1 MARKGTGRR
10 RKEKNSGNH
19 DVLGVVLFIVA
30 LFLFLCAAIPPF
42 LSVFSQ
48 AIHAVLL
55 GVFGILTYPM
65 LLAALFWGVCLVMHR
80 SPSLSV
86 RKSVCIA
93 LLAVFV
99 SIILQLATTHNY
111 LNEKFTQYITDVYS
125 AKFTMGGVVF
135 GTIAFG
141 LKSAITEI
149 GCYVVF
155 SLAVLVTVAVMIEL
169 VRRIREFRAKRANA
183 PKKDEQKPAPCP
195 SFQDAAEAQGIVASG
210 NRGRLTLINL
220 APAITT
226 DTGVSSSLPES
237 SRRNVTDYGSEPV
250 VDTDDDEELRERE
263 RNVHEL
269 YADVDTITKK
279 ETEEFK
285 RRVEGP
291 QKPEKPPAFEPQY
304 GLPTD
309 IPPYAR
315 VEHDATAA
323 QNPPAPKR
331 YDHDASDVTQLAF
344 PVKKEIEFNR
354 DGIETVESIGDYLR
368 ENSERRKR
376 SDLDG
381 RAQQSDPPRYGQAPG
396 FSSHGYD
403 RIKPP
408 SDVFDTNREDIVQ
421 AAPDEDISALGSRAS
436 FVPPPP
442 APAPQDGRSS
452 IFDVSPSSRDDALMA
467 SLGESNSSRSEIINI
482 QQIQNDANSVQTP
495 VEGEII
501 DASASVVQAPDSL
514 DRTSTELR
522 SPSQVESTKPSAPII
537 DANAPIRQSA
547 PSVTPDSDNG
557 IVNIDSG
564 TVRPESTL
572 VISSEPAV
580 DLSERHD
587 INGDLIDG
595 TDLSGAYT
603 QVEDEQPQKP
613 SPQRKKIPPI
623 KDQITMDNVIR
634 ESAENSVVM
643 NEGHKRMKYGNYVP
657 PPIDLLRIND
667 KAEVPMESLKETA
680 ATLESVVSGFLKA
693 DVKVINIVPGP
704 TVTRYEIE
712 LPSGVPV
719 KQIEARSSDIEYEL
733 ATISKI
739 RIEAPIP
746 GKRAVGIEVPNREK
760 AIVGLRDI
768 IESHEF
774 AHTKSPMTISVG
786 KDIAG
791 AVVLCDLE
799 KIPHLLI
806 AGQTGSGKSA
816 CLNGLIISL
825 LYKASPEDLRF
836 ILVDPKRVEFSKY
849 RSMPHLLFD
858 NIVYEPDD
866 VLSSLKWA
874 ANEMERR
881 YMLMS
886 KYGCSQLSAYN
897 ALPDVVSGNFDK
909 LPHIIVIIDELA
921 DIMQSPCKRDIEDK
935 IKVIAAKARAAGIH
949 LIVATQR
956 PSADVITGTIKTNLT
971 SRIAFKVSTQLDS
984 RIIFDT
990 QGAEALVGNGDM
1002 LFYPVTYSAPRRV
1015 QGSYI
1020 TDEEVS
1026 SVITYIKENYP
1037 SDFDEEAAK
1046 AVFGGGDN
1054 GGGAGGGD
1062 GAEKEDVLTADVL
1075 SFVIRAGN
1083 ASTSSIQRRF
1093 SIGYARAA
1101 RIIDNMEAAGYI
1113 GKNTGSSKPRDVYI
1127 TPEQYRELY
1136 NKDVEEN

>member
-1 MARKGTGRR
+1 MARKGFGRR

-19 DVLGVVLFIVA
+19 DVLGVILFIVA

-65 LLAALFWGVCLVMHR
+65 LLAVLFWGVCLVMHR
-80 SPSLSV
+80 SPQLSV
-86 RKSVCIA
+86 RKTVCII
-93 LLAVFV
+93 LLVIFV

-111 LNEKFTQYITDVYS
+111 LNEKFSAYIADVYS

-135 GTIAFG
+135 GTLAFG

-155 SLAVLVTVAVMIEL
+155 SVAVLATVVIMIEL
-169 VRRIREFRAKRANA
+169 VRRIREFKAKRAQA
-183 PKKDEQKPAPCP
+183 PKQEEKKPGRPA
-195 SFQDAAEAQGIVASG
+195 FQDDVEAQGVVSSV

-220 APAITT
+220 APSITT
-226 DTGVSSSLPES
+226 DTGVSSTLPDS
-237 SRRNVTDYGSEPV
+237 SGRRVTDFGPDPV
-250 VDTDDDEELRERE
+250 IETDDDDELRERE

-291 QKPEKPPAFEPQY
+291 QPPERPAFEPQF
-304 GLPTD
+304 GAPAD

-315 VEHDATAA
+315 VEHDAAAA
-323 QNPPAPKR
+323 QATAPKR
-331 YDHDASDVTQLAF
+331 YDHDASGVTQLAF
-344 PVKKEIEFNR
+344 PVTKDIEFNR
-354 DGIETVESIGDYLR
+354 EGIENIESIGDYLR

-376 SDLDG
+376 SELDG
-381 RAQQSDPPRYGQAPG
+381 RNVSASDQRSANPAPG
-396 FSSHGYD
+396 FSSQGYD

-408 SDVFDTNREDIVQ
+408 SDVLDTNREAIVQ
-421 AAPDEDISALGSRAS
+421 ATTDEDLAALGGYTPVMPITPTRDER
-436 FVPPPP
+436 PT
-442 APAPQDGRSS
+442 S

-467 SLGESNSSRSEIINI
+467 SLGMSNARDNEIINI
-482 QQIQNDANSVQTP
+482 QQIHNDAQSAHVP
-495 VEGEII
+495 VDGEII
-501 DASASVVQAPDSL
+501 DASAVSDSGQAERRDRGASQPSMPSRGDSV
-514 DRTSTELR
+514 
-522 SPSQVESTKPSAPII
+522 KPVMPII
-537 DANAPIRQSA
+537 DANSPIAR
-547 PSVTPDSDNG
+547 PEPNVTPDNDNG
-557 IVNIDSG
+557 IVNIDNG
-564 TVRPESTL
+564 GVRPESTL

-580 DLSERHD
+580 DMSEDHD
-587 INGDLIDG
+587 MNVDLIDG
-595 TDLSGAYT
+595 SDLSGMYT
-603 QVEDEQPQKP
+603 PVDDEAQPKP
-613 SPQRKKIPPI
+613 VSSSRQKKITPI
-623 KDQITMDNVIR
+623 KDQISMDTVIR
-634 ESAENSVVM
+634 ETANDSVVM
-643 NEGHKRMKYGNYVP
+643 TEGRRRMKYNYVP

-667 KAEVPMESLKETA
+667 KAEVPMDSLKETA
-680 ATLESVVSGFLKA
+680 ATLQTVVSGFLKA

-733 ATISKI
+733 ATVSKI

-774 AHTKSPMTISVG
+774 SHTKSPMTISVG

-897 ALPDVVSGNFDK
+897 ALPDVASGKFDR
-909 LPHIIVIIDELA
+909 LPHIIIIIDELA
-921 DIMQSPCKRDIEDK
+921 DIMQSQCKRDIEDK

-1026 SVITYIKENYP
+1026 SVITYIKENYE

-1046 AVFGGGDN
+1046 AVFGNGDGTSGGF
-1054 GGGAGGGD
+1054 GGD
-1062 GAEKEDVLTADVL
+1062 GGEKEDALTPDVL
-1075 SFVIRAGN
+1075 AFVIKAGN

-1101 RIIDNMEAAGYI
+1101 RIIDNMEALGYI
-1113 GKNTGSSKPRDVYI
+1113 GKNTGSSKPRDVFI
-1127 TPEQYRELY
+1127 TADRYRELY
-1136 NKDVEEN
+1136 NRDVEEN